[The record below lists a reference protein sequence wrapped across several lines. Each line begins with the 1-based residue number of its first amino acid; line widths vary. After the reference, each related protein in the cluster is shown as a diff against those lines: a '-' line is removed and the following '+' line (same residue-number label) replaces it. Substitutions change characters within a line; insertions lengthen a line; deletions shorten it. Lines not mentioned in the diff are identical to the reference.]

1 MYIHARTLQIVDA
14 ESCEELQED
23 AVGEIWI
30 RSESKASL
38 TLLLIQHAHILNECN
53 VVNVVTCFYPHPV

>member
-1 MYIHARTLQIVDA
+1 MLVWCVCVRHTVYMHACMHTLQIVDA

-30 RSESKASL
+30 RSESK
-38 TLLLIQHAHILNECN
+38 
-53 VVNVVTCFYPHPV
+53 VN

>member
-1 MYIHARTLQIVDA
+1 MYVCILQIVDA

-30 RSESKASL
+30 RSESKVSAFHQFTIESNL
-38 TLLLIQHAHILNECN
+38 R
-53 VVNVVTCFYPHPV
+53 V